1 MVEVC
6 SCRFFG
12 DEISDLVTL
21 EGRGEFVR
29 KDCAEG
35 VLFISTAV
43 RLKSFDSG
51 IECLEEE
58 GLAEG
63 IGGYDHVDGPDI
75 APGKV
80 LNWSEIVK
88 LD

>member
-12 DEISDLVTL
+12 DEISNLVTQ
-21 EGRGEFVR
+21 EGPGEFVGE
-29 KDCAEG
+29 DCAEG

-43 RLKSFDSG
+43 HLKSFDSG
-51 IECLEEE
+51 IERLEEE
-58 GLAEG
+58 GLAQG
-63 IGGYDHVDGPDI
+63 IGGYDHVDGSDV

-80 LNWSEIVK
+80 LNRSVVVK
-88 LD
+88 MD